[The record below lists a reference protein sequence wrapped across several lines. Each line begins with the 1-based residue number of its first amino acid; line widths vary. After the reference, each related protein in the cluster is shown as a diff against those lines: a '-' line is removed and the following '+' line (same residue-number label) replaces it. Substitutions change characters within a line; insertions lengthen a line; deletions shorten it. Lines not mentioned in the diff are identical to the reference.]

1 MTSSIH
7 YFYVFCAWQEN
18 LNNQNNPIPLTR
30 TWKLFWITFIKSANF
45 SVLYDFGTIKHNVI
59 SIIIWYQTVL
69 IYMLFM
75 CLSFNCLK
83 CLCISDPAREFFA
96 WLEKAFSPNCV
107 PPNVELT
114 PDAIRDGEVLL
125 TNVSHT
131 ASITYPRFPTRSIHR
146 HWLPCYTS

>member
-1 MTSSIH
+1 
-7 YFYVFCAWQEN
+7 
-18 LNNQNNPIPLTR
+18 
-30 TWKLFWITFIKSANF
+30 
-45 SVLYDFGTIKHNVI
+45 
-59 SIIIWYQTVL
+59 
-69 IYMLFM
+69 MLFM

-146 HWLPCYTS
+146 HWLPCYTSQTYLGVFITYYVMLYMIIFLKKKNIYVLKKSWCIYFLHVSSLSVEMQIWDQIH